1 MITADAAA
9 NTDATSA
16 EIAGNLADAD
26 KLEGMHGTASTAA
39 HSGPEHLD
47 PYAWGM
53 TATAWVSLAMIFV
66 IGLMLWKKVP
76 AVIGRAL
83 DKKIAAIRA
92 QLDEASRLRAEA
104 EALRAEYQAKSAA
117 AAGEAEAI
125 VSHAREEAETIMAQ
139 ARTNAAAL
147 IERRGRMA
155 EDKIGAAERAAIA
168 DVRATAA
175 RAAAAAAATIIGSH
189 HDVNADRALVD
200 RTISG
205 LSGTRL
211 N

>member
-1 MITADAAA
+1 MAPQ
-9 NTDATSA
+9 TDADSA
-16 EIAGNLADAD
+16 QVAANLADAD

-47 PYAWGM
+47 PAAWGM
-53 TATAWVSLAMIFV
+53 TATAWVSLAMIAV
-66 IGLMLWKKVP
+66 IVLMVWKKVP
-76 AVIGRAL
+76 GIVGRGL
-83 DKKIAAIRA
+83 DKKIAGIRA

-125 VSHAREEAETIMAQ
+125 VTHAREEAATIVEQ

-175 RAAAAAAATIIGSH
+175 RAAATAAASIIGSR
-189 HDVNADRALVD
+189 HDASADRALVD
-200 RTISG
+200 QTIAG
-205 LSGTRL
+205 LGTTRL

>member
-1 MITADAAA
+1 MSNAPAADPQTAQVAA
-9 NTDATSA
+9 
-16 EIAGNLADAD
+16 NLADAE
-26 KLEGMHGTASTAA
+26 KLEGMHGTASTAE
-39 HSGPEHLD
+39 HSGTEAADPTALGLD
-47 PYAWGM
+47 
-53 TATAWVSLAMIFV
+53 ATAWVSLAMIVV
-66 IGLMLWKKVP
+66 IVLMLWKKVP

-83 DKKIAAIRA
+83 DKKIAGIRA

-104 EALRAEYQAKSAA
+104 EALKAEYQAKSAA

-125 VSHAREEAETIMAQ
+125 IAHAREEAETIMTQ
-139 ARTNAAAL
+139 ARADASAL

-175 RAAAAAAATIIGSH
+175 RAAAAAATTIIGSH
-189 HDVNADRALVD
+189 HNAAADRALVD
-200 RTISG
+200 QTIAG
-205 LSGTRL
+205 LGTTRL

>member
-1 MITADAAA
+1 MTTAPHADPQSVQVA
-9 NTDATSA
+9 S
-16 EIAGNLADAD
+16 NLADAD
-26 KLEGMHGTASTAA
+26 KLEGMTGTASTAE

-47 PYAWGM
+47 PRALGM
-53 TATAWVSLAMIFV
+53 DATAWVSLAMIVV
-66 IGLMLWKKVP
+66 IGIMLWKKVP

-83 DKKIAAIRA
+83 DKKIGAIRA

-117 AAGEAEAI
+117 AAGEADAI
-125 VSHAREEAETIMAQ
+125 VAHAREEAETIMRQ
-139 ARTNAAAL
+139 AREDASSL

-175 RAAAAAAATIIGSH
+175 RAAAAAAAQIIGSH
-189 HDVNADRALVD
+189 HDAAADRTLVD
-200 RTISG
+200 QTIAG
-205 LSGTRL
+205 LGTTRL

>member
-1 MITADAAA
+1 MTTAPHAD
-9 NTDATSA
+9 TPSA
-16 EIAGNLADAD
+16 EIAANLADAD
-26 KLEGMHGTASTAA
+26 KLEGMHGTAATAE
-39 HSGPEHLD
+39 HSGPEALD
-47 PYAWGM
+47 PSALGLD
-53 TATAWVSLAMIFV
+53 ATAWVSLAMIVV
-66 IGLMLWKKVP
+66 IVLMLWKKVP
-76 AVIGRAL
+76 AVIGRGL
-83 DKKIAAIRA
+83 DKKIAGIRA

-104 EALRAEYQAKSAA
+104 EALKAEYQAKSAA

-125 VSHAREEAETIMAQ
+125 VAHAREEAETIMAQ
-139 ARTNAAAL
+139 ARTDASAL

-189 HDVNADRALVD
+189 HGADADRTLVD
-200 RTISG
+200 QTIAG
-205 LSGTRL
+205 LGTTRL